1 MQWKNLVKHTLVIGM
16 VYNFFPSVV
25 DWHFKK
31 HTCMLRIQMLKGY
44 TLYSLQK
51 YRQYEISRQNL
62 GSLYSIFLIFQA
74 KIRFNGSSVIFVQVS
89 H

>member
-1 MQWKNLVKHTLVIGM
+1 
-16 VYNFFPSVV
+16 
-25 DWHFKK
+25 
-31 HTCMLRIQMLKGY
+31 MLRIQMLKGY